1 MATGIRNRLHVDER
15 RAQLLEVG
23 LQLFATVS
31 YDEVQIEDIAK
42 LARVS
47 KGLLYHYFG
56 GKRDFYVACVEA
68 AAQVLVEAIDPDP
81 ADPPENR
88 VRQSIHAYLN
98 FVDAR
103 ADAYIALMR
112 GGLGADV
119 RVAEIIDK
127 TRYTIVD
134 HMTEGLGLVES
145 RPHFR
150 ASLRAWIGSVEAI
163 CVDWLRHRDT
173 ERDFLVEMLVQ
184 SLHTHLT
191 VAVQHD
197 PAAGV
202 ELASEG

>member
-1 MATGIRNRLHVDER
+1 MSTGIRHRLQVDER

-23 LQLFATVS
+23 LRLFSTVS

-81 ADPPENR
+81 TELPSDR
-88 VRQSIHAYLN
+88 VRQSLYAYLS
-98 FVDAR
+98 FVEER
-103 ADAYIALMR
+103 ADAYIALMK
-112 GGLGADV
+112 GGLGADA

-127 TRYTIVD
+127 TRYAIVGQ
-134 HMTEGLGLVES
+134 MTEGLGLSEP

-150 ASLRAWIGSVEAI
+150 ASLRGWIGSVEAV
-163 CVDWLRHRDT
+163 CVDWLRHGDT
-173 ERDFLVEMLVQ
+173 DRDFLVELLVQ
-184 SLHTHLT
+184 SLHAHLL
-191 VAVQHD
+191 VAMAGD
-197 PAAGV
+197 PDAGV
-202 ELASEG
+202 VLEAPG